1 MKVLVADDSST
12 MRRIIKN
19 TLGKIGVSDVT
30 EATNGAEAVA
40 GAMDA
45 SVKLILMDWNMPEM
59 SGIDAVRA
67 IRTSGNKTPIVM
79 VTTEA
84 EKKRVVEAVQAG
96 INDYMVK
103 PFTPDDLATRVKK
116 FGIDQAVPA

>member
-45 SVKLILMDWNMPEM
+45 SVKLILMDCNMPEM